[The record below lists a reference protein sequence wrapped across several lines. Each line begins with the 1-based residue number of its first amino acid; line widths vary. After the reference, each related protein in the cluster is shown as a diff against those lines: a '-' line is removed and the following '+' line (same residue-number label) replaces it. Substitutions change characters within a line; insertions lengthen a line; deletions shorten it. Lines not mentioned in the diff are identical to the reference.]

1 MPLRCL
7 YDNAKVVVLGREE
20 DGRPRW
26 NPRFLDFA
34 LRVGFDSRLC
44 RPYRPQTK
52 GRVESGIKYLRN
64 NFWPSARFTDLADLN
79 RQVREWCCSVAD
91 TRIHGTTGERPE
103 DRLLKERSHLRSL
116 PDRGRLTPFLREE
129 RKVGRDGYVQWQGS
143 WYGVPW
149 TWAGQGVQVQ
159 AEGSLVKSG
168 PESNGWRCTLGRDA
182 PDSGSPCPASGRG
195 WGWGILGPGRSL
207 WPPRWRR

>member
-1 MPLRCL
+1 MATFLRCHVNAFAHLGGVPRRCL

-52 GRVESGIKYLRN
+52 GRVESGIKYLWN

-79 RQVREWCCSVAD
+79 RQVREWFSCVAD
-91 TRIHGTTGERPE
+91 IRVHGTTGERPK
-103 DRLLKERSHLRSL
+103 DRLLNPNPPIHTG
-116 PDRGRLTPFLREE
+116 GRRE
-129 RKVGRDGYVQWQGS
+129 
-143 WYGVPW
+143 
-149 TWAGQGVQVQ
+149 
-159 AEGSLVKSG
+159 
-168 PESNGWRCTLGRDA
+168 
-182 PDSGSPCPASGRG
+182 DSGRV
-195 WGWGILGPGRSL
+195 
-207 WPPRWRR
+207 

>member
-1 MPLRCL
+1 MVSALNLFTHLPQATRRFETEPGEQAQVDWGSFTYFTREGKKKQVWAFAMVLSWSRAIYVKLVPRADVAAFLRCHVNAFAHLGGVPRRCL

-44 RPYRPQTK
+44 CPYRPQTK

-79 RQVREWCCSVAD
+79 RQVREWCSCVAD
-91 TRIHGTTGERPE
+91 IRVHGTTGERPQ
-103 DRLLKERSHLRSL
+103 DRLLKE
-116 PDRGRLTPFLREE
+116 GRCVR
-129 RKVGRDGYVQWQGS
+129 
-143 WYGVPW
+143 
-149 TWAGQGVQVQ
+149 
-159 AEGSLVKSG
+159 
-168 PESNGWRCTLGRDA
+168 
-182 PDSGSPCPASGRG
+182 
-195 WGWGILGPGRSL
+195 
-207 WPPRWRR
+207 